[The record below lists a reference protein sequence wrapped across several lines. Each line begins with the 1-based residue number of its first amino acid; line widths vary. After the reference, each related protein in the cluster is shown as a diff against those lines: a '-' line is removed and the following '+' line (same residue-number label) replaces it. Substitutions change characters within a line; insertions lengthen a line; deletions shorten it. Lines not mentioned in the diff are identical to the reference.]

1 MEESDVIDNPYIN
14 NLAALHGIYKPDS
27 HFRET
32 KSLAQR
38 EKDLNKVV
46 PSLEEAVRLS
56 GLKNGMTISFHHH
69 FRNGDCIVNKV
80 VEKLAQMGFENL
92 TIAASSLTDI
102 HDALIP
108 YIKNGVIGHIETSGM
123 RGKLA
128 EAISCGIME
137 KPVVFRSHG
146 GRAYAIETGE
156 MQIDVAFLGVPS
168 CDPYGNANGYSRDND
183 TSIIFGSMGY
193 AKVDAQYAKKTVL
206 ITNNLVPYPNIPFG
220 IPESDVD
227 YIVMVDEI
235 GNPNEIM
242 SGATRFTS
250 NPKDL
255 LIAQQAADV
264 IEASGYFQEGFS
276 MQMGS
281 GGASLA
287 VARFL
292 RKKMI
297 DKNIRSSFALGGI
310 TASIVDMHEEGLIK
324 KILDVQSFD
333 LTAAQSL
340 KNNRFHQQIS
350 ASYYASPSNL
360 GTAVNQLDIVVLSAL
375 EIDIN
380 YNVNVLTGSDG
391 MIRGAI
397 GGHPDTAAG
406 ASMTIIV
413 APLIRGRIPT
423 VVERV
428 NTVVT
433 PGNTVDV
440 LVTDQG
446 IAVNAR
452 RMDIKENLKQ
462 KGIRVCSIEEL
473 RDRAEKIVGIPKANA
488 YEENVVGVVAYR
500 DNTIIDLIQ
509 QIKQS

>member
-1 MEESDVIDNPYIN
+1 
-14 NLAALHGIYKPDS
+14 
-27 HFRET
+27 
-32 KSLAQR
+32 
-38 EKDLNKVV
+38 
-46 PSLEEAVRLS
+46 
-56 GLKNGMTISFHHH
+56 
-69 FRNGDCIVNKV
+69 
-80 VEKLAQMGFENL
+80 
-92 TIAASSLTDI
+92 
-102 HDALIP
+102 
-108 YIKNGVIGHIETSGM
+108 
-123 RGKLA
+123 
-128 EAISCGIME
+128 
-137 KPVVFRSHG
+137 
-146 GRAYAIETGE
+146 
-156 MQIDVAFLGVPS
+156 
-168 CDPYGNANGYSRDND
+168 
-183 TSIIFGSMGY
+183 
-193 AKVDAQYAKKTVL
+193 
-206 ITNNLVPYPNIPFG
+206 
-220 IPESDVD
+220 
-227 YIVMVDEI
+227 
-235 GNPNEIM
+235 
-242 SGATRFTS
+242 
-250 NPKDL
+250 
-255 LIAQQAADV
+255 
-264 IEASGYFQEGFS
+264 
-276 MQMGS
+276 
-281 GGASLA
+281 
-287 VARFL
+287 
-292 RKKMI
+292 
-297 DKNIRSSFALGGI
+297 
-310 TASIVDMHEEGLIK
+310 
-324 KILDVQSFD
+324 
-333 LTAAQSL
+333 
-340 KNNRFHQQIS
+340 
-350 ASYYASPSNL
+350 L